1 MGKNLQAYLLFAI
14 LGGFVAYVVFGK
26 PDLAVDIE
34 SYRLQITLLE
44 QKIDSIKTQNTLLIK
59 EADSLEDKLL
69 EYDRRITSLNR
80 QIYAIKQETQ
90 RKIDSVDFFGDDEL
104 EKFFVERY
112 TELND
117 SINQTSSET
126 SN

>member
-26 PDLAVDIE
+26 PDIAVDIE
-34 SYRLQITLLE
+34 NYKLQINLLE
-44 QKIDSIKTQNTLLIK
+44 QKIDSIRTQNSKLIK
-59 EADSLEDKLL
+59 EADSLEFKLSQ
-69 EYDRRITSLNR
+69 YDDRINSLNR

-104 EKFFVERY
+104 EKFFAERY

>member
-80 QIYAIKQETQ
+80 QIYAIKKETQ

-104 EKFFVERY
+104 EKFFAERY
-112 TELND
+112 NQIND
-117 SINQTSSET
+117 SIN
-126 SN
+126 